1 MERYPPH
8 IDSFPANMTR
18 WPNVGLMLGQR
29 RSTTLDQRIVFAGLT
44 HIVAAILNRS
54 DKITANG
61 KFQVPTACVKYV
73 FLNLQFLCLEIL
85 CFASCISPV
94 EDLPPSVI

>member
-1 MERYPPH
+1 
-8 IDSFPANMTR
+8 
-18 WPNVGLMLGQR
+18 MLGQR
-29 RSTTLDQRIVFAGLT
+29 QSTTLDQRIVFAGLT

-54 DKITANG
+54 DKITAKSITNLYSPG

-73 FLNLQFLCLEIL
+73 FLNLQFLGLEIL